1 MFDYRYHALSLAAV
15 LFALAVG
22 VLIGVAIGDSNLVS
36 SAQDGIV
43 RNLRSE
49 VRDSQRNLEQ
59 VDSRLS
65 EQETL
70 ATDLWPFAVHEALSG
85 RSIGLVFLGDSS
97 DKIDALVRDGVREA
111 GGNVKAVVAVREP
124 LDTTGVAA
132 QATGY
137 RYTALAT
144 DPSLVRQFGV
154 RIGKQLVSGGQ
165 LLERV
170 HTRLLSS
177 YDGELGKLEG
187 LVVVRADPAG
197 MSGQAAKG
205 TAEFESGLIA
215 GVASENVPTVG
226 VELSSTEPSQV
237 PWYKAENLA
246 SVDDLE
252 TTAGRAALAFA
263 LAGDHGAYGMKS
275 TANALLPSDVSSSGQ
290 HCAAAAPAPRRP

>member
-36 SAQDGIV
+36 SAQNGIV

-49 VRDSQRNLEQ
+49 VRGSQHNLEQ
-59 VDSRLS
+59 VGVRLS

-70 ATDLWPFAVHEALSG
+70 AGDLWPFAVHGVLTG
-85 RSIGLVFLGDSS
+85 RNIGLVFLGESS
-97 DKIDALVRDGVREA
+97 DKIDALVRDGVSEA

-124 LDTTGVAA
+124 LDTTGLAA

-137 RYTALAT
+137 RYTALAS
-144 DPSLVRQFGV
+144 DPTLLRQFGV

-187 LVVVRADPAG
+187 LVVVRSDPVG
-197 MSGQAAKG
+197 MSAQAAKS
-205 TAEFESGLIA
+205 TSEFASGMIA
-215 GVASENVPTVG
+215 GVASEGVPAVG

-252 TTAGRAALAFA
+252 TIAGRAALALA
-263 LAGDHGAYGMKS
+263 LAGDHGAYGVKP
-275 TANALLPSDVSSSGQ
+275 TADALLPSALSTPSQ
-290 HCAAAAPAPRRP
+290 H

>member
-1 MFDYRYHALSLAAV
+1 VFDYRYHALSLAAV

-22 VLIGVAIGDSNLVS
+22 VLVGVAIGDSNLVS
-36 SAQDGIV
+36 SAQNGIV

-49 VRDSQRNLEQ
+49 VSASQHNLEQ
-59 VDSRLS
+59 DGARLS

-70 ATDLWPFAVHEALSG
+70 AADLWPFAVREVLAG
-85 RSIGLVFLGDSS
+85 KSIGLVFLGDSS
-97 DKIDALVRDGVREA
+97 DKIDALVRDGVAQA
-111 GGNVKAVVAVREP
+111 GGNLKAVVAIREP
-124 LDTTGVAA
+124 LDTAGVAA

-137 RYTALAT
+137 RYTALAS
-144 DPSLVRQFGV
+144 DPALVRQFGV
-154 RIGKQLVSGGQ
+154 RIGEQLVRGGQ

-187 LVVVRADPAG
+187 LVVVRGDPTG
-197 MSGQAAKG
+197 MSEQAAKT

-215 GVASENVPTVG
+215 GVSAEDVPTVG

-246 SVDDLE
+246 SVDDLD
-252 TTAGRAALAFA
+252 TIAGRAALAFA
-263 LAGDHGAYGMKS
+263 LAGDHGTYGVKT
-275 TANALLPSDVSSSGQ
+275 TASSLLPSVVGSPAQ
-290 HCAAAAPAPRRP
+290 H

>member
-36 SAQDGIV
+36 SAQNGIV

-59 VDSRLS
+59 AGARLS

-70 ATDLWPFAVHEALSG
+70 ATDLWPFAVHGVLTG
-85 RSIGLVFLGDSS
+85 KNIGLVFLGDSS
-97 DKIDALVRDGVREA
+97 DKVDALVRDGVGEA

-124 LDTTGVAA
+124 LDTSGVAA

-137 RYTALAT
+137 RYTALAS
-144 DPSLVRQFGV
+144 DPTLVRQFGV

-187 LVVVRADPAG
+187 LVIVRSDPVG
-197 MSGQAAKG
+197 MNAQAARS

-215 GVASENVPTVG
+215 GVASGGVPAVG
-226 VELSSTEPSQV
+226 VELSTTEPSQV
-237 PWYKAENLA
+237 PWYKAESLA

-252 TTAGRAALAFA
+252 TIAGRTALALA
-263 LAGDHGAYGMKS
+263 LAGDHGSYGVKP
-275 TANALLPSDVSSSGQ
+275 TADTLLPSPVSAAGQ
-290 HCAAAAPAPRRP
+290 H

>member
-36 SAQDGIV
+36 SAQNGIV

-49 VRDSQRNLEQ
+49 VRDTQRNLEQ
-59 VDSRLS
+59 DGVRLS

-70 ATDLWPFAVHEALSG
+70 AADLWPFAVHNVLAG

-97 DKIDALVRDGVREA
+97 DKVDTLVRDGVAEA
-111 GGNVKAVVAVREP
+111 GGSIREVVAVREP
-124 LDTTGVAA
+124 LDTNGVGT
-132 QATGY
+132 QAIGT
-137 RYTALAT
+137 RYTALAS
-144 DPSLVRQFGV
+144 DPALIRQFGA

-177 YDGELGKLEG
+177 YDGELGRLEG
-187 LVVVRADPAG
+187 LVLVRGDPLG
-197 MSGQAAKG
+197 MSAQAAKSTG
-205 TAEFESGLIA
+205 EFESGLVA
-215 GVASENVPTVG
+215 GIISEGVPAVG
-226 VELSSTEPSQV
+226 VELSGTEPSQV

-252 TTAGRAALAFA
+252 TVAGRTALALA
-263 LAGDHGAYGMKS
+263 LAGDHGAYGVKS
-275 TANALLPSDVSSSGQ
+275 TADALLPSAVSATTQ
-290 HCAAAAPAPRRP
+290 H

>member
-36 SAQDGIV
+36 SAQNGIV

-49 VRDSQRNLEQ
+49 VRDSQHSLEQ
-59 VDSRLS
+59 VGARLS
-65 EQETL
+65 AQETL
-70 ATDLWPFAVHEALSG
+70 ATDLWPFAVHGVLTG
-85 RSIGLVFLGDSS
+85 KNVGLVFLGDSS
-97 DKIDALVRDGVREA
+97 DKIDALVRAGVGEA
-111 GGNVKAVVAVREP
+111 GGKVKAVVAVREP
-124 LDTTGVAA
+124 LDMTGIAA

-137 RYTALAT
+137 RYTALAS
-144 DPSLVRQFGV
+144 DPLLVRQLGV

-187 LVVVRADPAG
+187 LVIVRSDPVG
-197 MSGQAAKG
+197 MNAQAAKS
-205 TAEFESGLIA
+205 TSEFESGLVSGLA
-215 GVASENVPTVG
+215 TEGVPAVG

-252 TTAGRAALAFA
+252 TIAGRAALAFA
-263 LAGDHGAYGMKS
+263 LAGDHGAYGVKA
-275 TANALLPSDVSSSGQ
+275 TADALLPSVVSAPGQ
-290 HCAAAAPAPRRP
+290 H

>member
-36 SAQDGIV
+36 SAQNGIV

-59 VDSRLS
+59 AGARLS

-70 ATDLWPFAVHEALSG
+70 ATDLWPFAVHGVLTG
-85 RSIGLVFLGDSS
+85 KNIGLVFLGDSS
-97 DKIDALVRDGVREA
+97 DKIDALVRDGVGEA

-124 LDTTGVAA
+124 LDTSGVAA

-137 RYTALAT
+137 RYTALAS
-144 DPSLVRQFGV
+144 DPTLVRQFGV

-187 LVVVRADPAG
+187 LVIVRSDPVG
-197 MSGQAAKG
+197 MNAQAARS

-215 GVASENVPTVG
+215 GVASGGVPAVG
-226 VELSSTEPSQV
+226 VELSTTEPSQV
-237 PWYKAENLA
+237 PWYKAESLA

-252 TTAGRAALAFA
+252 TIAGRTALALA
-263 LAGDHGAYGMKS
+263 LAGDHGSYGVKP
-275 TANALLPSDVSSSGQ
+275 TADTLLPSPVSAAGQ
-290 HCAAAAPAPRRP
+290 H

>member
-22 VLIGVAIGDSNLVS
+22 VVIGVAIGDSNLVS

-49 VRDSQRNLEQ
+49 VSSSQHDLERVGTQ
-59 VDSRLS
+59 LS

-70 ATDLWPFAVHEALSG
+70 ATDLWPFAVHGVLAG
-85 RSIGLVFLGDSS
+85 KNIGLVFLGDSS
-97 DKIDALVRDGVREA
+97 NRVDALVRDAVGEA
-111 GGNVKAVVAVREP
+111 GGNVKAVVAIREP

-132 QATGY
+132 QASGY

-144 DPSLVRQFGV
+144 NPSLVRQFGV
-154 RIGKQLVSGGQ
+154 RIGKQLVAGGQ
-165 LLERV
+165 LLEHVR
-170 HTRLLSS
+170 TRLLSS

-187 LVVVRADPAG
+187 LVVMRADPTG
-197 MSGQAAKG
+197 MSEQMAKT

-215 GVASENVPTVG
+215 GVASEGVPAVG
-226 VELSSTEPSQV
+226 VELSSTEPSQI

-252 TTAGRAALAFA
+252 TIAGRTALAFA
-263 LAGDHGAYGMKS
+263 LDGDRGAYGTKS
-275 TANALLPSDVSSSGQ
+275 TADALLPSALGLPSQ
-290 HCAAAAPAPRRP
+290 R

>member
-22 VLIGVAIGDSNLVS
+22 VVIGVAIGDSNLVS
-36 SAQDGIV
+36 SAQNGIV

-59 VDSRLS
+59 VGSRLS
-65 EQETL
+65 QQETL
-70 ATDLWPFAVHEALSG
+70 AEDLWPFAVHGVLTG
-85 RSIGLVFLGDSS
+85 KNIGLVFLGDSS
-97 DKIDALVRDGVREA
+97 DKIDALVRDGVGAA

-137 RYTALAT
+137 RYTALAS
-144 DPSLVRQFGV
+144 DPTLVRQFGV

-170 HTRLLSS
+170 HTRLLGS

-187 LVVVRADPAG
+187 LVIVRSDPVG
-197 MSGQAAKG
+197 MSAQAAKS

-215 GVASENVPTVG
+215 GVASEGVPAVG
-226 VELSSTEPSQV
+226 VELSTTEPSQV

-252 TTAGRAALAFA
+252 TIAGRAALALA
-263 LAGDHGAYGMKS
+263 LAGDHGTYGVKP
-275 TANALLPSDVSSSGQ
+275 TADALLPSAVGTASQ
-290 HCAAAAPAPRRP
+290 H